1 MPFSD
6 AGICPDVIMNP
17 HGFPSRMTVGKIIEL
32 VAGKAAVC
40 TGRQAYGTAF
50 GEVHGS
56 ADCARSNQRTDP
68 NYRIKGWPLQGRIR
82 DSSRIRV
89 FLHWKRIVVFGCR
102 RRPAS
107 SLYIYGPSILPKVEA
122 HGHGQDARTRAYLCA
137 QLRRPNDLVSS
148 LCRRGIIQSVSNYK
162 LNG

>member
-1 MPFSD
+1 MC
-6 AGICPDVIMNP
+6 A
-17 HGFPSRMTVGKIIEL
+17 
-32 VAGKAAVC
+32 
-40 TGRQAYGTAF
+40 GRQAYGTAF

-102 RRPAS
+102 RRLAS

-122 HGHGQDARTRAYLCA
+122 HGHGQDARTRAYPCA